1 MSMKMMMRIKTM
13 NKKTNFPDLEI
24 LPPHN
29 HLKHFLD
36 WLINKPRMI
45 IENYVRKKFPDKNSE
60 LEILKLNLELEILK
74 LNLELKE
81 YELTVLKKE
90 IQELRKY
97 SNLL

>member
-1 MSMKMMMRIKTM
+1 MD
-13 NKKTNFPDLEI
+13 KKTNFPDLER

-36 WLINKPRMI
+36 WLINQPRKI
-45 IENYVRKKFPDKNSE
+45 IDHYLRKNFPDKD
-60 LEILKLNLELEILK
+60 LELEILK

-81 YELTVLKKE
+81 YELVLLKKE

-97 SNLL
+97 SNFL

>member
-1 MSMKMMMRIKTM
+1 MD
-13 NKKTNFPDLEI
+13 KKTNFPDLER

-29 HLKHFLD
+29 HFKHFLN

-45 IENYVRKKFPDKNSE
+45 IGDYVRKNFPDK
-60 LEILKLNLELEILK
+60 NLELEILK

-81 YELTVLKKE
+81 YELTLLKKE
-90 IQELRKY
+90 IQELRNY

>member
-1 MSMKMMMRIKTM
+1 MMMRIKTM
-13 NKKTNFPDLEI
+13 NKKTNFPDLER

-29 HLKHFLD
+29 HIKHFLD

-45 IENYVRKKFPDKNSE
+45 IENYIIKNFPSK
-60 LEILKLNLELEILK
+60 NLELETLK

-97 SNLL
+97 PNLL

>member
-13 NKKTNFPDLEI
+13 NKKTNFPDLER
-24 LPPHN
+24 LPTHN
-29 HLKHFLD
+29 HIKHFLD

-45 IENYVRKKFPDKNSE
+45 IENYIIKNFPSK
-60 LEILKLNLELEILK
+60 NLELETLK

-90 IQELRKY
+90 IQELRNY

>member
-1 MSMKMMMRIKTM
+1 MRIKIM
-13 NKKTNFPDLEI
+13 DKKTNFPDLER

-29 HLKHFLD
+29 HFKHFLD
-36 WLINKPRMI
+36 WVITKPRMI
-45 IENYVRKKFPDKNSE
+45 IENYIIKNFTS
-60 LEILKLNLELEILK
+60 KNLELETLK

-97 SNLL
+97 PNLL

>member
-1 MSMKMMMRIKTM
+1 MRIKIM
-13 NKKTNFPDLEI
+13 DKKTNFPDLQI

-29 HLKHFLD
+29 HFKHFLD

-45 IENYVRKKFPDKNSE
+45 IENYVRKNFTDK
-60 LEILKLNLELEILK
+60 NLELEILK

-81 YELTVLKKE
+81 YELILLKKE

-97 SNLL
+97 QNLL

>member
-1 MSMKMMMRIKTM
+1 MRIKTM
-13 NKKTNFPDLEI
+13 DKKTNFPDLEI

-45 IENYVRKKFPDKNSE
+45 IENYVRKNFTDK
-60 LEILKLNLELEILK
+60 NLELEFLK

-81 YELTVLKKE
+81 YELTLLKKE
-90 IQELRKY
+90 IQELKRY

>member
-1 MSMKMMMRIKTM
+1 M
-13 NKKTNFPDLEI
+13 NKKTNFPDLKI

-60 LEILKLNLELEILK
+60 LEILKLNLK
-74 LNLELKE
+74 LRE
-81 YELTVLKKE
+81 YELMLLKIE
-90 IQELRKY
+90 IQELRKH

>member
-1 MSMKMMMRIKTM
+1 MD
-13 NKKTNFPDLEI
+13 KKTNFPDLER

-29 HLKHFLD
+29 HFKHFLN

-45 IENYVRKKFPDKNSE
+45 IENYVRKNFPDKN
-60 LEILKLNLELEILK
+60 LELEVLK

>member
-1 MSMKMMMRIKTM
+1 MD
-13 NKKTNFPDLEI
+13 KKTNFPDLEI

-29 HLKHFLD
+29 HFKHFLN
-36 WLINKPRMI
+36 WLINKPRI
-45 IENYVRKKFPDKNSE
+45 VIENYVRKNFSNE
-60 LEILKLNLELEILK
+60 NLELEFLK
-74 LNLELKE
+74 LNLELKK

>member
-1 MSMKMMMRIKTM
+1 M

-60 LEILKLNLELEILK
+60 LEILKLNLK
-74 LNLELKE
+74 LRE
-81 YELTVLKKE
+81 YELTLLKIE
-90 IQELRKY
+90 IQELRKH